1 MKLQHKN
8 ILMHLIYHW
17 NVITGF
23 LENNNRS
30 TKLYL
35 KQALLVTQK
44 FSLFP
49 ILLEDLLNNEPFLA
63 INDSLR

>member
-1 MKLQHKN
+1 MWLQ
-8 ILMHLIYHW
+8 
-17 NVITGF
+17 VF